1 MIEPCEE
8 VSTHDALL
16 FFLLNLSLRTRLD
29 RLDGVGD
36 IVWAQDP
43 CVEATVEG
51 FLEGLKIKE
60 RQGTN
65 TAGFV
70 DGFLQYFYLLAKEDL
85 FDMFHALVD
94 TCNPAAPDIPVI
106 RNHLEQHIAT
116 FYGALQ
122 KLRASDAL

>member
-1 MIEPCEE
+1 
-8 VSTHDALL
+8 LL

-51 FLEGLKIKE
+51 FLEGLSIKE
-60 RQGTN
+60 RQGSN
-65 TAGFV
+65 TAGLV
-70 DGFLQYFYLLAKEDL
+70 DGFLQYSYLLAKDDL
-85 FDMFHALVD
+85 SDMFNALVD
-94 TCNPAAPDIPVI
+94 ACNPAAPDIPVI
-106 RNHLEQHIAT
+106 KNHLEQHIAT

-122 KLRASDAL
+122 KLRASDAP